1 MKAITFC
8 SQGRLVVCH
17 YVTAASAPHFCTVKS
32 FPHYQYMLRKVAN
45 QGKSQYSSFCRVE
58 QQALCH
64 RTSINQLSSLRRC
77 TLSLNTVLV
86 ALTHIT
92 NIVFR
97 LAWYTLHGMHFFWYS
112 GIGSTDVQKF
122 DLWKLDHYLKAI
134 KWHQLLTSALY
145 SIVSA
150 SKHLREW
157 QSCLYTYLT
166 ISYLWNR

>member
-1 MKAITFC
+1 MYIELISINNSYPEQGAKKGAQEGQWRICNGVQGRCLSRWLMKAITFC

-64 RTSINQLSSLRRC
+64 RTSINHLSSLRRC

-86 ALTHIT
+86 ALTHFT

-97 LAWYTLHGMHFFWYS
+97 LAWYTLHGMHFFR
-112 GIGSTDVQKF
+112 IQ
-122 DLWKLDHYLKAI
+122 
-134 KWHQLLTSALY
+134 
-145 SIVSA
+145 
-150 SKHLREW
+150 E
-157 QSCLYTYLT
+157 
-166 ISYLWNR
+166 

>member
-32 FPHYQYMLRKVAN
+32 FPHYQYMLRKVGN

-64 RTSINQLSSLRRC
+64 RTSINHLSSLRRC
-77 TLSLNTVLV
+77 TLSLSTVLV
-86 ALTHIT
+86 ALTHFT

-112 GIGSTDVQKF
+112 GIGSTDVPKIWF
-122 DLWKLDHYLKAI
+122 MKVGSLLESHKIASIAHKLILFYCG
-134 KWHQLLTSALY
+134 
-145 SIVSA
+145 
-150 SKHLREW
+150 SK
-157 QSCLYTYLT
+157 
-166 ISYLWNR
+166 

>member
-32 FPHYQYMLRKVAN
+32 FPHYQYMLRKVGN

-64 RTSINQLSSLRRC
+64 RTSINHLSSLRRC

-86 ALTHIT
+86 ALTHFT

-122 DLWKLDHYLKAI
+122 DLRKDGFPMPCNML
-134 KWHQLLTSALY
+134 SALFLTR
-145 SIVSA
+145 SHWSP
-150 SKHLREW
+150 SSPSSPSSP
-157 QSCLYTYLT
+157 QSSW
-166 ISYLWNR
+166 SY